1 MMIESIFFSK
11 PTYVVET
18 FKHQKSIVE
27 FFRKKKLIHFLGT
40 IEEINNKKIENFV
53 KNLNSKNKEINRM
66 TKKSYNIID
75 GKGSERVYKIIKKML

>member
-27 FFRKKKLIHFLGT
+27 FFKKK
-40 IEEINNKKIENFV
+40 N
-53 KNLNSKNKEINRM
+53 
-66 TKKSYNIID
+66 
-75 GKGSERVYKIIKKML
+75 

>member
-27 FFRKKKLIHFLGT
+27 FFKKKLIHFLGT
-40 IEEINNKKIENFV
+40 IEEINNKKNREFC
-53 KNLNSKNKEINRM
+53 KEFEF
-66 TKKSYNIID
+66 KK
-75 GKGSERVYKIIKKML
+75 